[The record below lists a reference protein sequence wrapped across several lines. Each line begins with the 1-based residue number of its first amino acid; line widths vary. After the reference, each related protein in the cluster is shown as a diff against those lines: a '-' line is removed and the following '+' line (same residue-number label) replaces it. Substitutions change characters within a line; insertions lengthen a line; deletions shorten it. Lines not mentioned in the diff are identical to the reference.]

1 MANEVRKIM
10 GMELKIQI
18 PEGFDELE
26 LNSAIEYA
34 DEKYNEVMR
43 YFDSRKLPAT
53 SNTYRAVAVLKI
65 VMELQAIKGN
75 QAVFLDKSTKK
86 LNDLIKKI
94 DRLVLTD

>member
-1 MANEVRKIM
+1 MANDVKKIM
-10 GMELKIQI
+10 GMQLIV
-18 PEGFDELE
+18 PEGLNELE
-26 LNSAIEYA
+26 VNSAIRYA
-34 DEKYNEVMR
+34 DEKYNEVVQTV
-43 YFDSRKLPAT
+43 T
-53 SNTYRAVAVLKI
+53 STASSNIHRAIAVLKI

>member
-1 MANEVRKIM
+1 MANEVKKIM
-10 GMELKIQI
+10 GMQLIV
-18 PEGFDELE
+18 PEGLNELE
-26 LNSAIEYA
+26 VDSAIRYA
-34 DEKYNEVMR
+34 DEKYNEVVQTV
-43 YFDSRKLPAT
+43 T
-53 SNTYRAVAVLKI
+53 STASSNIHRAIAVLKI